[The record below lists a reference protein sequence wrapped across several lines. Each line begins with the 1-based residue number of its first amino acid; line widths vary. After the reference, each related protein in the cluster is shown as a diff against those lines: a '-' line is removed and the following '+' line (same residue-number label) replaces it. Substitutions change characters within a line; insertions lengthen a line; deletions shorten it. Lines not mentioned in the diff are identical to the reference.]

1 MSRACSMIVPFVRR
15 VGIGVTSALGCW
27 LAFEPNWTCQGFQ
40 DAAERMPASSG
51 STRGAGEASQGS
63 DDRAIELDIDRI
75 RASSSAGLA
84 WLVDRQQPDG
94 SWGSGRFESSAAV
107 TAAAGLALV
116 ASGSTPAS
124 GPHAKAVR
132 RCVERLLASA
142 DDDGVFQTSE
152 PGSTGPMYGHAFAVL
167 LLAEVS
173 GETEGNRVR
182 LALRKAVLAIE
193 AAQSRAG
200 GWRYGTRPRV
210 GRSADVSTPS
220 TNGQSDDTPRFDS
233 VDPGDA
239 DASVTAAVMTA
250 LAAAARAG
258 VPVSRDT
265 IGQGRRYLLS
275 LQNADGGFRYQST
288 DGPSAAPR
296 TAAVLVALALTK
308 TNDSDD
314 GPLDRGY
321 AWLEANP
328 VPFTPRDSYTLYGM
342 SAATSAWWQ
351 RGGEAWRAWYGA
363 AAANL
368 LATQSAEGAWKD
380 ASCDEYGTAAALSTL
395 LAPDGLLPVLQP

>member
-1 MSRACSMIVPFVRR
+1 M
-15 VGIGVTSALGCW
+15 
-27 LAFEPNWTCQGFQ
+27 
-40 DAAERMPASSG
+40 
-51 STRGAGEASQGS
+51 
-63 DDRAIELDIDRI
+63 
-75 RASSSAGLA
+75 
-84 WLVDRQQPDG
+84 
-94 SWGSGRFESSAAV
+94 
-107 TAAAGLALV
+107 
-116 ASGSTPAS
+116 
-124 GPHAKAVR
+124 
-132 RCVERLLASA
+132 
-142 DDDGVFQTSE
+142 
-152 PGSTGPMYGHAFAVL
+152 
-167 LLAEVS
+167 
-173 GETEGNRVR
+173 
-182 LALRKAVLAIE
+182 
-193 AAQSRAG
+193 
-200 GWRYGTRPRV
+200 
-210 GRSADVSTPS
+210 
-220 TNGQSDDTPRFDS
+220 
-233 VDPGDA
+233 
-239 DASVTAAVMTA
+239 MTA

-314 GPLDRGY
+314 VPLDRGY
-321 AWLEANP
+321 AWLEANA

-351 RGGEAWRAWYGA
+351 RGGEAWRAWYGS